1 MFSTTTTTIFG
12 FTILVELMKKE
23 KNKHK
28 VASGT
33 GVQKIKI
40 FLNAQKLNK
49 TAVSAC
55 MVKGLCY
62 LFFFLLY
69 LSFREPTLIFFI
81 LKLRKFTAVVKH
93 LKFES
98 A

>member
-1 MFSTTTTTIFG
+1 MFSTKTTTIFG
-12 FTILVELMKKE
+12 FTILVEVMKKE
-23 KNKHK
+23 KNKQK

-33 GVQKIKI
+33 GVQEIKI
-40 FLNAQKLNK
+40 FLNVQKLNK

-62 LFFFLLY
+62 LFLFSFISFIQGTKIDFLY
-69 LSFREPTLIFFI
+69 FEVAYIY
-81 LKLRKFTAVVKH
+81 AVVKH